1 MISRSALSAIVSAA
15 ALVAG
20 ANNLAAQQLIAAGD
34 PQPRIL
40 AAYGFQN
47 APRTVAF
54 PRLVTVADS
63 AGTLLASVEL
73 TKDNRTVPM
82 TVNVIENNLVLQGAT
97 PEGVLTLVLDRINEG
112 GNTALTSGT
121 WTLGRN
127 SGTLRPAGKGQR

>member
-1 MISRSALSAIVSAA
+1 MISRSALSAFVSAA

-20 ANNLAAQQLIAAGD
+20 ANTVNAQQLVAVANT
-34 PQPRIL
+34 QPRVL
-40 AAYGFQN
+40 ATYGFQN
-47 APRTVAF
+47 APRDVAF

-82 TVNVIENNLVLQGAT
+82 IVNVIENNLVLQGTT
-97 PEGVLTLVLDRINEG
+97 PDGVLTLVLDRINEG
-112 GNTALTSGT
+112 GNTALTTGT

-127 SGTLRPAGKGQR
+127 SGALRPAAKGQR